1 MPKVLLLEYKKLSE
15 EYDKIFD
22 LSNLLMHTQRLLSW
36 LKEKSKI
43 KRDDKK
49 IAYFLEEKSKI
60 AQKIKLL
67 SEKISN
73 INPFF
78 EDKKNLHL
86 LKKELEKI
94 ENKAY
99 KLLELEKKSNFLYKA
114 KPNIVI
120 CFFIILSQKS
130 TTKILQD

>member
-1 MPKVLLLEYKKLSE
+1 MPKVLLLEYKNLSE

-22 LSNLLMHTQRLLSW
+22 LSNLLMHTQRLLSS

-49 IAYFLEEKSKI
+49 IAYLLEEKSKI
-60 AQKIKLL
+60 AFKIKLL

-73 INPFF
+73 ISPSF
-78 EDKKNLHL
+78 EDKNALYL

-99 KLLELEKKSNFLYKA
+99 KLLELEKKLNFLSKA
-114 KPNIVI
+114 KPNN
-120 CFFIILSQKS
+120 CDLFFYNFIPKEHN
-130 TTKILQD
+130 

>member
-22 LSNLLMHTQRLLSW
+22 LSKRLLSS
-36 LKEKSKI
+36 LKEK
-43 KRDDKK
+43 DDKK
-49 IAYFLEEKSKI
+49 IAYLLEEKSKT

-73 INPFF
+73 INPSYK
-78 EDKKNLHL
+78 DKKDLYL
-86 LKKELEKI
+86 LKKELKRI

-99 KLLELEKKSNFLYKA
+99 KLLELEKKVKLFIQNKA
-114 KPNIVI
+114 
-120 CFFIILSQKS
+120 Q
-130 TTKILQD
+130 

>member
-22 LSNLLMHTQRLLSW
+22 LSNLLMHTQRLLSS
-36 LKEKSKI
+36 LKEK
-43 KRDDKK
+43 DDKK
-49 IAYFLEEKSKI
+49 IAYLLEEKSKI
-60 AQKIKLL
+60 AFKIKLL

-73 INPFF
+73 INPSYK
-78 EDKKNLHL
+78 DKKDLYL
-86 LKKELEKI
+86 LKKELKRI

-114 KPNIVI
+114 KPNN
-120 CFFIILSQKS
+120 CDLFFYNFILKEHN
-130 TTKILQD
+130 

>member
-22 LSNLLMHTQRLLSW
+22 LSNLLMHTQRLLSS

-49 IAYFLEEKSKI
+49 IAYLLEEKSKI
-60 AQKIKLL
+60 AFKIKLL

-73 INPFF
+73 ISPSF
-78 EDKKNLHL
+78 EDKNALYL
-86 LKKELEKI
+86 LKKELKRI

-114 KPNIVI
+114 KPNN
-120 CFFIILSQKS
+120 CDLFFYNFILKEHN
-130 TTKILQD
+130 

>member
-49 IAYFLEEKSKI
+49 IAYLLEEKSKI
-60 AQKIKLL
+60 AFKIKLL

-73 INPFF
+73 INLSYK
-78 EDKKNLHL
+78 DKKDLYL
-86 LKKELEKI
+86 LKKELKRI

-99 KLLELEKKSNFLYKA
+99 KLLELEKKVKLFIQSKA
-114 KPNIVI
+114 
-120 CFFIILSQKS
+120 Q
-130 TTKILQD
+130 